1 MKTKIDLK
9 CPKDNHKWVS
19 HVGSILGSDSGCPKC
34 ARNIKLTTE
43 EALTVCNRVCKEM
56 GYVPMGFIAQYKNVK
71 SQFRYIC
78 YKHGEQT
85 VTYNNFIHNGTRC
98 SGCIKDRKRLEGS
111 SLYGWYP
118 TKAGEQD
125 FLYVLNFNDQFIKV
139 GRSFNI
145 KNRILRLK
153 SLSKIND
160 ITELHVVPATHA
172 QIYKLEQYLLD
183 ELKNR
188 NFQYNITW
196 SKECFKKECLPILE
210 DLLDNYHI
218 EELI

>member
-1 MKTKIDLK
+1 M
-9 CPKDNHKWVS
+9 
-19 HVGSILGSDSGCPKC
+19 GSILGSDSGCPKC

-172 QIYKLEQYLLD
+172 QMYKLEQYLLD

-218 EELI
+218 EELS